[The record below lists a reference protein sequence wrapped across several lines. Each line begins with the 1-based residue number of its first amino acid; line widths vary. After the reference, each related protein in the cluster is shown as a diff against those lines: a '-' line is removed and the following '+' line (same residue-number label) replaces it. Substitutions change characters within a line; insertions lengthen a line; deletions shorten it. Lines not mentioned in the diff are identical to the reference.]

1 MRSARYLTLA
11 IAASLAACDQPPPT
25 QQPIHA
31 NPVLV
36 ELETLPRSAS
46 PGDTLVFV
54 ATAYNSDPV
63 ARRISGKCGPAL
75 DVAVR
80 FPNQNLVSMAVLQ
93 LGLDPNQVCEPGAD
107 QYVPARGTLQ
117 VEYRLVVP
125 ELRGTYFA
133 WAGARGQ
140 HSLDY
145 TSSANRIEVR

>member
-1 MRSARYLTLA
+1 MRSARFLPLA

-31 NPVLV
+31 NPVRV

-63 ARRISGKCGPAL
+63 ARRISARCGPAL
-75 DVAVR
+75 DVQVR
-80 FPNQNLVSMAVLQ
+80 FPNQQVVSMVMLQ
-93 LGLDPNQVCEPGAD
+93 HDLDPNQACESGAD
-107 QYVPARGTLQ
+107 QYVPARGTLR
-117 VEYRLVVP
+117 VEYRLEVP
-125 ELRGTYFA
+125 ELLGTYFA

-140 HSLDY
+140 YSLDF